1 MTPPMST
8 PANTGVAG
16 SLPMDGVGKSPTP
29 VKSLGAFDAPAPTP
43 ITTVDSKGAP
53 KTVVAKPE
61 TTAVA
66 LNVGTGSVST
76 AKKPVEIPDIQWTQP
91 ETVVKA
97 TPAAQ
102 ASGAGIKSVVTFV
115 DKGAEKAT
123 VTGVKDG
130 DGAYVRR
137 ADGSTIDCRIDKI
150 NAPEIAHPKYSNKPA
165 QPYGDESK
173 KTLEDMILNKEV
185 TLRISREATAA
196 NAKYGRAT
204 CQIEIEG
211 KDVSA
216 EMIQKGMAWLYRRY
230 ANDPELSKLEDTA
243 KKNKTGLWK
252 GTNPIDPETYSQMK
266 YW

>member
-1 MTPPMST
+1 
-8 PANTGVAG
+8 
-16 SLPMDGVGKSPTP
+16 MDGVGNSPTP
-29 VKSLGAFDAPAPTP
+29 VKALGAFEAPAPTP
-43 ITTVDSKGAP
+43 ITTVDAKGTP
-53 KTVVAKPE
+53 KTTVAKPE
-61 TTAVA
+61 TTAVS
-66 LNVGTGSVST
+66 LNLGTGGTNT
-76 AKKPVEIPDIQWTQP
+76 AKKPVDIPDIQWTQP
-91 ETVVKA
+91 ETVVQA
-97 TPAAQ
+97 SPAAQ
-102 ASGAGIKSVVTFV
+102 AAGAGIKSVVTFV
-115 DKGAEKAT
+115 AKGAEKAT

-150 NAPEIAHPKYSNKPA
+150 NAPEIAHPKFSNKPT
-165 QPYGDESK
+165 QPYGNEAK

-185 TLRISREATAA
+185 TLRVSKEANAA

-230 ANDPELSKLEDTA
+230 SNDPELSKMEDTA
-243 KKNKTGLWK
+243 KKNKAGLWQ
-252 GTNPIDPETYSQMK
+252 GINPINPETYNQMK